1 MPESPNLI
9 PFLYKLQVDMAFA
22 LIAGAAMVKFPH
34 DDSPVQVLHCHSP
47 EVNRGSTQIKELRK
61 QRMYLSST

>member
-1 MPESPNLI
+1 
-9 PFLYKLQVDMAFA
+9 MAFA

-34 DDSPVQVLHCHSP
+34 DDSPVQVLYCHSP